1 VEESEMVF
9 QIREAGFWDLSEDV
23 VLELLRRH
31 GGLAER
37 ALNALIDDDLGDLA
51 SVIRSQLSRGV
62 CEQDEMER
70 EQDAHE
76 RRLEQAALAA
86 VGLDYSSDYS
96 PETEEVRGVGSSHAL
111 GGLFPKDPRSTCSMT
126 AEEKYAAQQAAL
138 AAVGLDDSDEEDAGG
153 EDEHTEHT
161 SPSPHSPHDEQWRG
175 ADVHCLHDGVFI
187 TATPGLR
194 CGKSLSTFGVGY
206 CSSSSS
212 ISDSNRDEDGQG
224 RVKQGVPEDEEDQ
237 MMLNLLLG

>member
-1 VEESEMVF
+1 MVF

-31 GGLAER
+31 GGVAER

-70 EQDAHE
+70 EQEEHE

-86 VGLDYSSDYS
+86 VGLDDSGEYS
-96 PETEEVRGVGSSHAL
+96 PETEEVEEGGGVL
-111 GGLFPKDPRSTCSMT
+111 LPKDPRSACSMT
-126 AEEKYAAQQAAL
+126 AEEKHAAQHAAL
-138 AAVGLDDSDEEDAGG
+138 AALGLDDSDEEDAGG

-161 SPSPHSPHDEQWRG
+161 SPSPHSPYAAQWRG
-175 ADVHCLHDGVFI
+175 ADLHSLHDGGFSA
-187 TATPGLR
+187 ATPGRR
-194 CGKSLSTFGVGY
+194 CGESTFGVGY
-206 CSSSSS
+206 GSSSSS